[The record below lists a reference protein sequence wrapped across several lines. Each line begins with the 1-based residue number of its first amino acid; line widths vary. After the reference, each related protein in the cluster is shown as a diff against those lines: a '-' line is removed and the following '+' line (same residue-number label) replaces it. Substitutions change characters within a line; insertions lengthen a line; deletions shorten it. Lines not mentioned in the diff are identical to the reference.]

1 MHLNHCLHKLWKKLI
16 IVELLFKCM
25 LTIIIISRNVFF
37 VISEVYAKQ
46 DSKGFFINYLLKKAQ
61 NLNLNKATK

>member
-1 MHLNHCLHKLWKKLI
+1 M
-16 IVELLFKCM
+16 F
-25 LTIIIISRNVFF
+25 FF

-46 DSKGFFINYLLKKAQ
+46 DSKGFFINYLLKEAQ